1 MDANL
6 DLKDSRVPTFIPFK
20 QEKADK
26 PVTKPATKRKRTAKN
41 DTAAKPQKKKALKSV
56 KKAKQVFKEESVQEE
71 NIKPKE
77 PEARHVWIGAVTNE
91 EKGAFSI
98 YHGEN
103 DKRNYTEVY
112 EKKDQLEDLEYAYV
126 LGALKA
132 VKSAKSDSTPLIV
145 NTTCRD
151 LPRAIDGKAKAFHY
165 ECMANEI
172 RDLIT
177 DREEPLSVRHI
188 SGRHAADEQK
198 AALALALEALKA
210 SEAEKQ
216 VIENLTVG
224 ELTHVVVEEV
234 SGESE
239 QVVKEKEDEAVVSS
253 TSNDEQLNRIV
264 EDAIDA
270 AAQVNAETI
279 QEAVESAIAPS
290 TPAANKDVIV
300 ETQVETTVE
309 TTVEVN
315 VIETQV
321 ELSTAEPMEL
331 VEEEEQEQA
340 PEAPKSS
347 WVTVLGLQSIIN
359 VLSSPFKARRN

>member
-1 MDANL
+1 MDADL
-6 DLKDSRVPTFIPFK
+6 DLKDSRVPTFIAFK
-20 QEKADK
+20 KDKADK
-26 PVTKPATKRKRTAKN
+26 SVTKPATKRKRTAKN
-41 DTAAKPQKKKALKSV
+41 DTVAKPQKRKATKSV
-56 KKAKQVFKEESVQEE
+56 KKAKQDFKEESVQEDK
-71 NIKPKE
+71 IKE
-77 PEARHVWIGAVTNE
+77 PEVHHVWIGAATNE
-91 EKGAFSI
+91 AKGAFSI

-132 VKSAKSDSTPLIV
+132 VRSAKSDSTPLIV

-151 LPRAIDGKAKAFHY
+151 LPRAIDGKARAFHY
-165 ECMANEI
+165 ERMANEI
-172 RDLIT
+172 RNLIKENE
-177 DREEPLSVRHI
+177 DPLSVRHI

-216 VIENLTVG
+216 VVENLTVG
-224 ELTHVVVEEV
+224 ELTHVVEKR
-234 SGESE
+234 SDESE
-239 QVVKEKEDEAVVSS
+239 QVIEEKEDAIVVSS
-253 TSNDEQLNRIV
+253 TSNDEQLNHIV

-270 AAQVNAETI
+270 AAEVNAETI
-279 QEAVESAIAPS
+279 QEAVESALAPS
-290 TPAANKDVIV
+290 TSAANNDVIV

-309 TTVEVN
+309 TTVEVK

-321 ELSTAEPMEL
+321 EPSTAEPMEL
-331 VEEEEQEQA
+331 VEEEEQA

-347 WVTVLGLQSIIN
+347 WATVLGLQSIIN

>member
-1 MDANL
+1 MSANF
-6 DLKDSRVPTFIPFK
+6 DLKDSRVPTFIAFK
-20 QEKADK
+20 KDK
-26 PVTKPATKRKRTAKN
+26 TDKLVAKPATKRKRTAKS
-41 DTAAKPQKKKALKSV
+41 DTAAAKPQKRKATKSI
-56 KKAKQVFKEESVQEE
+56 KKAKQDFKEASVHEDTV
-71 NIKPKE
+71 KE
-77 PEARHVWIGAVTNE
+77 PEVHHVWIGAATNE

-98 YHGEN
+98 YHGQD

-126 LGALKA
+126 LGTLKA

-151 LPRAIDGKAKAFHY
+151 LPRAIEGKAKVFHY

-172 RDLIT
+172 RDLIH
-177 DREEPLSVRHI
+177 DREDPLSVRHI

-198 AALALALEALKA
+198 AALALALEALKT

-224 ELTHVVVEEV
+224 ELTHVVEEE
-234 SGESE
+234 SNESE
-239 QVVKEKEDEAVVSS
+239 QVVNEKEDAVVVSS
-253 TSNDEQLNRIV
+253 TSNDEQLNHIV

-270 AAQVNAETI
+270 VADVNAETI
-279 QEAVESAIAPS
+279 QEAVESALAPATS
-290 TPAANKDVIV
+290 AASRDVIV

-309 TTVEVN
+309 TTVEVK
-315 VIETQV
+315 VIEAQV
-321 ELSTAEPMEL
+321 EPSTAEPMEL
-331 VEEEEQEQA
+331 VEEEQEEQA
-340 PEAPKSS
+340 SEAPKSS
-347 WVTVLGLQSIIN
+347 WATVLGLQSIIN

>member
-6 DLKDSRVPTFIPFK
+6 DLKDSRVPTFISFK
-20 QEKADK
+20 QDKADK
-26 PVTKPATKRKRTAKN
+26 SVTKPATKRKRTAKS

-56 KKAKQVFKEESVQEE
+56 KKAKQSFKEESVQED
-71 NIKPKE
+71 NTKQ
-77 PEARHVWIGAVTNE
+77 PEVHHVWIGAATNE
-91 EKGAFSI
+91 DKGAFSI

-103 DKRNYTEVY
+103 DERNYTEVY

-132 VKSAKSDSTPLIV
+132 VRSAKSDSTPLII

-151 LPRAIDGKAKAFHY
+151 LPRAIDGKARAFHY

-172 RDLIT
+172 RDLIS

-224 ELTHVVVEEV
+224 ELTRVVEEK
-234 SGESE
+234 SDEAE
-239 QVVKEKEDEAVVSS
+239 QVIEEKEDAVVVSS
-253 TSNDEQLNRIV
+253 TSNDEQLNHIV
-264 EDAIDA
+264 EDAIDVTA
-270 AAQVNAETI
+270 EVDAETI
-279 QEAVESAIAPS
+279 QEAVESALAP
-290 TPAANKDVIV
+290 TTAANKEVIV

-309 TTVEVN
+309 TTVEVK
-315 VIETQV
+315 VVETQA
-321 ELSTAEPMEL
+321 EPSTAEPMEL
-331 VEEEEQEQA
+331 VEEEEQA

-347 WVTVLGLQSIIN
+347 WATVLGLQSIIN